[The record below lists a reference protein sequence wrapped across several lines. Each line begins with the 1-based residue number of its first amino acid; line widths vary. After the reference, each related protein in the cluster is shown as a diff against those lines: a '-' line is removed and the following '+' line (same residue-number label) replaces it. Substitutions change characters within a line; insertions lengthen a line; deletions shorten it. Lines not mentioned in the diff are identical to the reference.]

1 MEIIFVRHGESTQN
15 EAYKNNTDYDLHNI
29 ILTKLGESQA
39 IKSAIYLNMY
49 GKFDVIYSSPLFR
62 AKQTANLIKQE
73 LKFNNDIIINNLLEE
88 YNDGILDTMQIKEK
102 NEYIAKNKKLTKLF
116 EKETKETNLFKK
128 YKITEQIQN
137 EYFRYIKSTLDYND
151 QIKNVGKFLNY
162 LKKQNY
168 KRVLVVCHGGIL
180 DCISSIITNTSLYN
194 NDLKIV
200 LSSQTTKSQNPVP
213 FIQKGNCDIIG
224 ILLENKKYKLIIPRN
239 NLHLK

>member
-1 MEIIFVRHGESTQN
+1 
-15 EAYKNNTDYDLHNI
+15 
-29 ILTKLGESQA
+29 
-39 IKSAIYLNMY
+39 MY

-88 YNDGILDTMQIKEK
+88 HNDGILDTMQIKEK

-162 LKKQNY
+162 LKNK
-168 KRVLVVCHGGIL
+168 
-180 DCISSIITNTSLYN
+180 II
-194 NDLKIV
+194 KE
-200 LSSQTTKSQNPVP
+200 
-213 FIQKGNCDIIG
+213 F
-224 ILLENKKYKLIIPRN
+224 
-239 NLHLK
+239 